1 MEIILIIIE
10 ESMAKVNLYLLNIF
24 YLQIKEKFIE
34 YNGRT
39 IKEVISK
46 FIKDHGHK
54 LDGQLLNKNKKKL
67 DNQILILVNGR
78 NIKYLNNYKTAL
90 KDGDNIHLSVPLAGG

>member
-1 MEIILIIIE
+1 
-10 ESMAKVNLYLLNIF
+10 MAKVILNLLNIF
-24 YLQIKEKFIE
+24 YLKIHEKSIE
-34 YNGRT
+34 YNGKT

-54 LDGQLLNKNKKKL
+54 LDGELLNKNKKKL
-67 DNQILILVNGR
+67 DKDILILVNGR
-78 NIKYLNNYKTAL
+78 NIKYLNNYKTDL

>member
-1 MEIILIIIE
+1 
-10 ESMAKVNLYLLNIF
+10 MAKVNLNLLNIF
-24 YLQIKEKFIE
+24 YLQIKEKSIE

-46 FIKDHGHK
+46 FVKDHGHK
-54 LDGQLLNKNKKKL
+54 LDSQMLNKNKNKL
-67 DNQILILVNGR
+67 DKQILILVNGR
-78 NIKYLNNYKTAL
+78 NIKYLNNYKTEL